1 MGNRYIVLNIGM
13 IFMLL
18 TAVSCKKEVNKNYES
33 VPVDIMS
40 IKPVLNSPTYNY
52 SGIIEESYS
61 SMISFQVAGNIQQIY
76 CGENQHV
83 AKGTLLASLDKV
95 VHQNSYDMALST
107 YKQAEDAY
115 NRLKRLYDDNSL
127 PEIKWIET
135 QTALQNAKSMVNIA
149 KNNLDN
155 CNLYAPFSGV
165 VAKKITEIGA
175 NVMPG
180 VPVFNLVKLEKI
192 KIKVAIP
199 EKEISRISI
208 GQKAIIGIM
217 ALGENAEYTAF
228 ITEKSSMANPL
239 SHTYDIK
246 IELDNEVGKLMP
258 GMVCDVTII
267 YDKNEDKQI
276 IIPNNSVMID
286 NDNNRFVWK
295 VENDIAY
302 KQPVIIDKLS
312 ERGVIVKEGLST
324 GDLIIINGN
333 QKVSV
338 GMKVKIR

>member
-1 MGNRYIVLNIGM
+1 MKNKFIILSISA
-13 IFMLL
+13 IFILL
-18 TAVSCKKEVNKNYES
+18 TVGSCKNEVTRNDES
-33 VPVDIMS
+33 VSVDIIS
-40 IKPVLNSPTYNY
+40 INPVHNLSAYDY

-61 SMISFQVAGNIQQIY
+61 SMISFQVAGNIRQIY

-83 AKGTLLASLDKV
+83 TKGTLLASLDKV

-107 YKQAEDAY
+107 YKQAEDTY
-115 NRLKRLYDDNSL
+115 NRLKILYDDNSL

-135 QTALQNAKSMVNIA
+135 QTALQNARSMVNIA
-149 KNNLDN
+149 RNNLDN

-165 VAKKITEIGA
+165 VAEKITEVGA

-192 KIKVAIP
+192 KIKVTVP
-199 EKEISRISI
+199 EKEVSRINM
-208 GQKAIIGIM
+208 GQKAIIKIL
-217 ALGENAEYTAF
+217 ALGEDAEYTAI
-228 ITEKSSMANPL
+228 ITEKSPMANPL

-246 IELDNEVGKLMP
+246 IELDNESGKLMP

-267 YDKNEDKQI
+267 YNENEDEQI

-295 VENDIAY
+295 VENDIAC
-302 KQPVIIDKLS
+302 KRPVITDKLS
-312 ERGVIVKEGLST
+312 DKGVIIKEGVGT

-333 QKVSV
+333 QKVSA
-338 GMKVKIR
+338 GMKVKRK

>member
-1 MGNRYIVLNIGM
+1 MKNRYIILIITM
-13 IFMLL
+13 IFILL
-18 TAVSCKKEVNKNYES
+18 TAVNCKKEVNRNDES
-33 VPVDIMS
+33 VPVDIIS
-40 IKPVLNSPTYNY
+40 IKPVLNSPIYNY

-61 SMISFQVAGNIQQIY
+61 SMISFQVTGNIQQIY

-83 AKGTLLASLDKV
+83 KKGTLLANLDKV

-115 NRLKRLYDDNSL
+115 NRLKILYDDNSL

-165 VAKKITEIGA
+165 VAKKITEVGA

-199 EKEISRISI
+199 EKEVSQISI
-208 GQKAIIGIM
+208 GQKAIIKIM
-217 ALGENAEYTAF
+217 ALDENAEYTAF

-246 IELDNEVGKLMP
+246 IELDNETGTFMP
-258 GMVCDVTII
+258 GMICDVTIM
-267 YDKNEDKQI
+267 YDKNEDEEI
-276 IIPNNSVMID
+276 IIPNNSIMID

-302 KQPVIIDKLS
+302 KQSVIIDKLS
-312 ERGVIVKEGLST
+312 DKGVIIKEGLCN

-333 QKVSV
+333 QKVSA